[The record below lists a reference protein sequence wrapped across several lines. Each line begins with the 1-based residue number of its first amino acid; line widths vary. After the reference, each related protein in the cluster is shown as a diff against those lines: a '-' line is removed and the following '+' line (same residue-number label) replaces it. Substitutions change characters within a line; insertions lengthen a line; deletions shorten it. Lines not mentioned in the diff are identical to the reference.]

1 MPESSICPS
10 CSSPEQHSNFCT
22 DCGADI
28 TSDPDTAE
36 NIPIFAKILLSPIS
50 IIFFIIRSF
59 VGIASVVLVLG
70 MFFGMF
76 MFIFAMMA
84 QGNDGLFPWQRGQ
97 DTYTSD
103 RLNEV
108 YGECKDESS
117 SLSLVFFNINTDQN
131 RMRQCLVAKI
141 NDKNSFYMGYTEGK
155 FMNRLDIPTEFKKIL
170 VDETAKNIAE
180 ISEELESRIT
190 SNPSIFSEDEVILFV
205 NNWILSNFP
214 NRGKGQQWSNAN
226 NTVVNIATQLPEPP
240 ESYKSLDFKD
250 EFRSHP
256 HFDIHKEEQWR
267 YFCGVK
273 LIEGAKWNGWYWEF
287 GEKRQDK
294 AGIFY
299 EKTKDV
305 YIDIHP
311 ECDVTQTLNVPDS
324 NCHLA
329 TTFYKYES
337 PRYDIGHCIPTY
349 FYHLPGW

>member
-22 DCGADI
+22 DCGAEI
-28 TSDPDTAE
+28 NPESDTTRD
-36 NIPIFAKILLSPIS
+36 IPIFAKILLFPIVI
-50 IIFFIIRSF
+50 IIFIGRSF
-59 VGIASVVLVLG
+59 VSIASVLLVLG

-131 RMRQCLVAKI
+131 KMRQCLVAKI
-141 NDKNSFYMGYTEGK
+141 NDKNSFNRGYTEGK
-155 FMNRLDIPTEFKKIL
+155 FMDRLDIPTEFKKIL

-214 NRGKGQQWSNAN
+214 NRGKGQQWSNAS

-240 ESYKSLDFKD
+240 ESYKSLDFKAV
-250 EFRSHP
+250 SYTH
-256 HFDIHKEEQWR
+256 
-267 YFCGVK
+267 
-273 LIEGAKWNGWYWEF
+273 L
-287 GEKRQDK
+287 
-294 AGIFY
+294 
-299 EKTKDV
+299 
-305 YIDIHP
+305 
-311 ECDVTQTLNVPDS
+311 TL
-324 NCHLA
+324 
-329 TTFYKYES
+329 
-337 PRYDIGHCIPTY
+337 PTNREV
-349 FYHLPGW
+349 